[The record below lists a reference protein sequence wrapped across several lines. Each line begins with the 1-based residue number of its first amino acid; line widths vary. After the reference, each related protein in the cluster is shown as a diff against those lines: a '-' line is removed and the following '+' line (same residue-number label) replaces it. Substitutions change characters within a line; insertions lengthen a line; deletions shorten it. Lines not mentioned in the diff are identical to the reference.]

1 MRSKNTMEKFD
12 NWLQN
17 AFKVEQA
24 SLSFDNVHSTY
35 DNVRSNTTL
44 FVYNLFIILGSLG
57 NNLYY
62 ILQLECMNKMLLNEM
77 HLGNLIYLYT
87 CQYYK
92 TFNNV

>member
-44 FVYNLFIILGSLG
+44 FVYNLFILLGSLG

-62 ILQLECMNKMLLNEM
+62 ILQLECMNKMLNEM